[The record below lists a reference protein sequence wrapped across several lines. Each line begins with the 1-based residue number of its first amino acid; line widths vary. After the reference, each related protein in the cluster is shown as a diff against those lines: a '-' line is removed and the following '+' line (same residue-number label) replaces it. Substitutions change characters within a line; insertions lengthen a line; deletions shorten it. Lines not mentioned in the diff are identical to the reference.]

1 MASPVRQMG
10 IQASEPGSD
19 RAPGGRESRLQLQSL
34 EGANVQARPWASK
47 PSGDMVCREA
57 GYREH
62 GRGGSRGEL
71 SDMGATN

>member
-10 IQASEPGSD
+10 IQASEPGND

-34 EGANVQARPWASK
+34 EGVNVQVRPWASK

-62 GRGGSRGEL
+62 GYREQRG
-71 SDMGATN
+71 AV